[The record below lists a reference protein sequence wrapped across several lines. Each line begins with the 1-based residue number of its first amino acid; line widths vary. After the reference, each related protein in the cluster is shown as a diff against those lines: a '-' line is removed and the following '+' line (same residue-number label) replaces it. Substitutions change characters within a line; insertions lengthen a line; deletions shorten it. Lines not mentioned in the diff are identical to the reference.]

1 MKSLFKD
8 PNVAQ
13 RYQEDGYVILDLLSP
28 EEIKAEQAFFYHHV
42 HDFDK
47 EPLYESSRNNSDQT
61 NDHINDH
68 LQKVFLNKTLD
79 HIQNAKVYGGT
90 YMVKPVGSEDY
101 LPLHQDWSIVEE
113 DLFQT
118 AFIWCPLQTTNQTN
132 GGLFVVPGSH
142 HFYQNRR
149 SGSLPC
155 PRITPNRKIKPYVK
169 HLQVSEGQVIIYSD
183 SVFHGSHP
191 NTSQAPRI
199 VATARLVE
207 EGAQLTYYH
216 RISDEEVGV
225 FYFSK
230 DTYLNGITQLVQ
242 GTIPEG
248 LKPEYHEDYRNED
261 INEVNFI
268 QKIKRHLPSPTV
280 LSRLAAWF
288 DYSI

>member
-8 PNVAQ
+8 PQVTQ
-13 RYQEDGYVILDLLSP
+13 KYQKDGYVILDLLSP
-28 EEIKAEQAFFYHHV
+28 MEIKTERDFFYQHV

-61 NDHINDH
+61 NDLINNH
-68 LQKVFLNKTLD
+68 LQQVFLHKTLG
-79 HIQNAKVYGGT
+79 HIRNATVYGGT
-90 YMVKPVGSEDY
+90 YMVKPMGSEDY

-113 DLFQT
+113 DQFET
-118 AFIWCPLQTTNQTN
+118 AFIWCPLQTTDQTN

-155 PRITPNRKIKPYVK
+155 PRIIPNRTIKPYVK
-169 HLQVSEGQVIIYSD
+169 HLKVSEGQVIIYSD
-183 SVFHGSHP
+183 KVFHGSHP
-191 NTSQAPRI
+191 NTRRTPRI

-207 EGAQLTYYH
+207 QGARLTYYH
-216 RISDEEVGV
+216 RLSNEKVGV

-242 GTIPEG
+242 GKIPDG
-248 LKPEYHEDYRNED
+248 LQPEDLEDFRNEE
-261 INEVNFI
+261 INEANFI
-268 QKIKRHLPSPTV
+268 QNIKKHLPSPTV
-280 LSRLAAWF
+280 LNRLAAWF
-288 DYSI
+288 D